1 MSALTAKRRK
11 LEASVAGSWVSYFL
25 SIWAAR
31 GVHMRF
37 VKLSRTISDIG
48 SMTHESSPDDSSSQR
63 KRHRPNGEEFASRP
77 EIGEIREVLREAQ
90 RRAAA
95 IGADGADVDS
105 IARHA
110 AIDLTR
116 TEAEN
121 VAEIMLTF
129 VLQQGSGH
137 SPCASSDHPSV
148 DRSFLPTTEA
158 VACEDGSSLAMDSA
172 NQLHCLLCGDFLCQP
187 TTLQC
192 GHTYCASCLDENLPK
207 TLSCSSASNGEDD
220 RTCLWPNCGG
230 ALSRENLRINLT
242 LSAILMKWFP
252 KESERV
258 DSTRQGR
265 MKLSAGKISEAL
277 SHFDHALSLGKW
289 ATLKILFQQETFIH
303 SAFLTWKPQRFA
315 VFSISFT
322 TVH

>member
-95 IGADGADVDS
+95 IGADGADVDG

-158 VACEDGSSLAMDSA
+158 VAFEDGSSLAMDSA
-172 NQLHCLLCGDFLCQP
+172 NQLHCLLCGDFVCQP

-220 RTCLWPNCGG
+220 RTCLW
-230 ALSRENLRINLT
+230 AELRRCPLPGKPPHK
-242 LSAILMKWFP
+242 SHPVRDSHEMV
-252 KESERV
+252 SERKRTGRLDKTGTDEAV
-258 DSTRQGR
+258 GGEDLGSTVPFRSR
-265 MKLSAGKISEAL
+265 PEL
-277 SHFDHALSLGKW
+277 
-289 ATLKILFQQETFIH
+289 
-303 SAFLTWKPQRFA
+303 R
-315 VFSISFT
+315 
-322 TVH
+322 